1 MLPMLLSGP
10 TLLGGLGADAIDG
23 FLATHPSP
31 SSTDVAEFLKV
42 FPESERLVQAQA
54 LLARGVSTRS
64 VSSALNWLEASG
76 RVRSHWPTI
85 AGVLAMASASASA
98 YHGYKR
104 NASIGWALVW
114 FGLGSIF
121 PIVTPVIAVA
131 QGYGKRKAS

>member
-1 MLPMLLSGP
+1 MLLSGP

-76 RVRSHWPTI
+76 RVRSHDDRGRSRHGERERERLPRLQAQRFDRLGARMVRARVDLPDRDPGHRRR
-85 AGVLAMASASASA
+85 AGL
-98 YHGYKR
+98 R
-104 NASIGWALVW
+104 
-114 FGLGSIF
+114 
-121 PIVTPVIAVA
+121 
-131 QGYGKRKAS
+131 